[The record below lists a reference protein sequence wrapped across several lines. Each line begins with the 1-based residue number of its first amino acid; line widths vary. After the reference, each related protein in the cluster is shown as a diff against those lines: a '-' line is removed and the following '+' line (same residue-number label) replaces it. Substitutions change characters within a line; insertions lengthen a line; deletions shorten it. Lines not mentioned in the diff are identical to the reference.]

1 MAMWN
6 VVRAASKFKQGAAKK
21 PGSAAGSV
29 RRSARGPK
37 KSENDEEAEEDAG
50 KTIQDIANKRKESE
64 QQDSDDVSSIL
75 VSSF

>member
-1 MAMWN
+1 MWN

-29 RRSARGPK
+29 RRSSARGPK

-64 QQDSDDVSSIL
+64 QQDSDDVSSTL